1 MLTPALIMQA
11 TDHLVWQADRVAFNL
26 GTLHLPIPVS
36 IIGVA
41 AGVALLF
48 LLYPK
53 LKEKANEGNGRPS
66 KGKGKG
72 EPAEPP
78 AWQVLALLAGAL
90 AVGQFLFQVVIP
102 TSTISAIGPI
112 QPHWYGFLFAMA
124 FVAGFAIESRLFRDG
139 GRSMEELEQLL
150 TYILIATVV
159 GARLGHILFYDPVYY
174 LTHPSQIL
182 AVWEGG
188 LASHG
193 AAIGILLAM
202 YLFVRKRRDM
212 SFLWLADRVVVVVAL
227 GGAFIRTGNFV
238 NSEIIGKPTELPW
251 GVIFS
256 RIDMVPRHPTM
267 LYEAL
272 LCLLVFGILLL
283 VYRRYR
289 RQPPEGSL
297 FGIFLVLLFGG
308 RFLLEY
314 TKVFQAEFA
323 ANWMFNM
330 GQLLSIP
337 LIVLGLWLLARKV
350 DWSAMPAATTDDA
363 TPPESG

>member
-1 MLTPALIMQA
+1 M
-11 TDHLVWQADRVAFNL
+11 
-26 GTLHLPIPVS
+26 
-36 IIGVA
+36 
-41 AGVALLF
+41 
-48 LLYPK
+48 
-53 LKEKANEGNGRPS
+53 
-66 KGKGKG
+66 
-72 EPAEPP
+72 
-78 AWQVLALLAGAL
+78 
-90 AVGQFLFQVVIP
+90 
-102 TSTISAIGPI
+102 
-112 QPHWYGFLFAMA
+112 
-124 FVAGFAIESRLFRDG
+124 
-139 GRSMEELEQLL
+139 
-150 TYILIATVV
+150 
-159 GARLGHILFYDPVYY
+159 
-174 LTHPSQIL
+174 
-182 AVWEGG
+182 
-188 LASHG
+188 
-193 AAIGILLAM
+193 
-202 YLFVRKRRDM
+202 
-212 SFLWLADRVVVVVAL
+212 
-227 GGAFIRTGNFV
+227 
-238 NSEIIGKPTELPW
+238 
-251 GVIFS
+251 IFS